1 MEPVDVC
8 KFAAFFQGLEL
19 KEWLFWCRS
28 IYCASTVQINISQ
41 SISLNKLI
49 SFSLKIYL
57 PVENELCQYRKQFLD
72 LFDKL
77 GVQFIEDLFYVYD
90 EVIKYNPPFTWSVRQ
105 SGPYVGCH

>member
-1 MEPVDVC
+1 MIILMSFDLLRKHC
-8 KFAAFFQGLEL
+8 TNQHFA
-19 KEWLFWCRS
+19 
-28 IYCASTVQINISQ
+28 IYKPKQIN
-41 SISLNKLI
+41 
-49 SFSLKIYL
+49 FIYL

-77 GVQFIEDLFYVYD
+77 GVKFFEDLTLIYD